1 MLAIASSARERII
14 GADTA
19 AIGEVG
25 LTGEIRSVSAMNQRL
40 TEVARLGFCK
50 CIIPARIKGDVK
62 APKGL
67 ELIKVNNVR
76 EAMEILFS

>member
-1 MLAIASSARERII
+1 MID
-14 GADTA
+14 ADTA

-40 TEVARLGFCK
+40 TEVARLGFAK
-50 CIIPARIKGDVK
+50 CVIPARLKGELK

-67 ELIKVNNVR
+67 ELIAVRNVR
-76 EAMEILFS
+76 EAMDAVIS